1 VHLFHK
7 KVFYTNMKNTM
18 KNISL
23 LLLAGVL
30 ILAGCRSDEYDGLLN
45 IDPVP
50 ANAVTFPDATVNGFT
65 LMDDNAFI
73 INQNA
78 AANGRVEVRIKG
90 PSNKNITQLV
100 VRGQRFRGA
109 IAAPNISPT
118 VPTAAASRAPSAFS
132 RTATAISTVNV
143 TPAPEVTY
151 TLNLNSLP
159 ATLTGSLGAV
169 QVPADA
175 SQPFDVFRF
184 FFTVTYDDG
193 SSVVS
198 NEVRVVVRG

>member
-1 VHLFHK
+1 
-7 KVFYTNMKNTM
+7 MKNTL

-30 ILAGCRSDEYDGLLN
+30 VLTGCRSNEYDGLLN

-73 INQNA
+73 INQNSV
-78 AANGRVEVRIKG
+78 ANGQVEVRIQG
-90 PSNKNITQLV
+90 PGTKNITQLA
-100 VRGQRFRGA
+100 VRAQRFRGT
-109 IAAPNISPT
+109 IAAPNLSPT
-118 VPTAAASRAPSAFS
+118 VPTAAASRAPSAFN
-132 RTATAISTVNV
+132 RTVPLLETVTV
-143 TPAPEVTY
+143 TPAPAVTY
-151 TLNLNSLP
+151 TLNLSSLP
-159 ATLTGSLGAV
+159 APLTNTGLGAV
-169 QVPADA
+169 ATPSGADP
-175 SQPFDVFRF
+175 QYDVFRF

-193 SSVVS
+193 STMVS